1 MGARLQ
7 IKDFT
12 SKLKGVVKKSAT
24 AKQLEALGEFA
35 AGLIRKRTRLG
46 YGAPR
51 GEAGSVER
59 FRLAA
64 LSEGW
69 IHFRKTTGRSW
80 LSEFT
85 RPSKSNLTFT
95 GQMLDSLGVV
105 KVANGSVTIGP
116 QGYRTDPFSRG
127 LSNEA
132 VANFVAKKGRPFN
145 NLTKPEAR
153 QVQRFYRNQ
162 FGDLLKN
169 ARIS

>member
-12 SKLKGVVKKSAT
+12 SKLKNVVKQAASRKE
-24 AKQLEALGEFA
+24 LEAIGNFA
-35 AGLIRKRTRLG
+35 ADLIRKRTRLG
-46 YGAPR
+46 YGAPK
-51 GEAGSVER
+51 GEAGAVER

-64 LSEGW
+64 LSQGW
-69 IHFRKTTGRSW
+69 IRFRKTTGASW

-85 RPSKSNLTFT
+85 RAGKSNLTFT

-105 KVANGSVTIGP
+105 RVKAGSVTIGP
-116 QGYRTDPFSRG
+116 KGYRTDPFSRG
-127 LSNEA
+127 LSNEQ

-145 NLTKPEAR
+145 NLTRPELA
-153 QVQRFYRNQ
+153 QVKRFYRNQ

-169 ARIS
+169 QRIR